1 LRNHNSHE
9 AVMVEQVINNL
20 ILNKQGSYVDCTFGM
35 GGHTSAIL
43 DNLGSLG
50 HVTSIDKD
58 SYSEEIAIKLSLEDK
73 RMRFISGSF
82 GNLEDHFEKNS
93 LDGVLL
99 DLGISSNQLDDPD
112 RGFSFK
118 NLGPLDMRMD
128 QSSSFSAEFWI
139 NNASK
144 EEIEKVFK
152 EIAEERQS
160 RKITKLICSKR
171 VESPIKTTKDLVN
184 IILSSRSGA
193 SKIHT
198 LRNIFRAIRMKVNC
212 ELEELQSVLKAAG
225 TVLKIGGRLLVISF
239 HSLEDRAAKRFIQGK
254 NGSGIESVFKL
265 VGGKPIKPD
274 QLEIDNNPRSRSAI
288 LRIAEKVV

>member
-1 LRNHNSHE
+1 ML
-9 AVMVEQVINNL
+9 EQVINSL

-43 DNLGSLG
+43 DSLGSQG
-50 HVTSIDKD
+50 HLTSIDKD

-144 EEIEKVFK
+144 EKLV
-152 EIAEERQS
+152 IAH
-160 RKITKLICSKR
+160 
-171 VESPIKTTKDLVN
+171 TTEN
-184 IILSSRSGA
+184 SSSGA
-193 SKIHT
+193 GTAPNRIESTGKWTNTSDQIT
-198 LRNIFRAIRMKVNC
+198 SIQIRK
-212 ELEELQSVLKAAG
+212 ESGAGGGQLQSG
-225 TVLKIGGRLLVISF
+225 SF
-239 HSLEDRAAKRFIQGK
+239 IKVW
-254 NGSGIESVFKL
+254 GS
-265 VGGKPIKPD
+265 
-274 QLEIDNNPRSRSAI
+274 N
-288 LRIAEKVV
+288 

>member
-1 LRNHNSHE
+1 MIELRSHE
-9 AVMVEQVINNL
+9 AVMVQEVIKNLLINN
-20 ILNKQGSYVDCTFGM
+20 QGNYVDCTFGM

-43 DNLGSLG
+43 DSLGSQG
-50 HVTSIDKD
+50 HLTSIDKD

-82 GNLEDHFEKNS
+82 GNLEDYFEKNS

-118 NLGPLDMRMD
+118 NSGPLDMRMD
-128 QSSSFSAEFWI
+128 QTSSLSAEFWI

-160 RKITKLICSKR
+160 RKITRLICSKR

-184 IILSSRSGA
+184 IVLSSRSGT

-198 LRNIFRAIRMKVNC
+198 LRNIFRAIRMKVNY
-212 ELEELQSVLKAAG
+212 ELEELSGVLKAAG
-225 TVLKIGGRLLVISF
+225 TVLKVGGRLLVISF
-239 HSLEDRAAKRFIQGK
+239 HSLEDRTTKRFIQGK
-254 NGSGIESVFKL
+254 DGAGTETIFKL
-265 VGGKPIKPD
+265 IGGKPLKPD

-288 LRIAEKVV
+288 LRIAEKVI

>member
-1 LRNHNSHE
+1 MRNYKSHE
-9 AVMVEQVINNL
+9 TVMLEQVINSL

-43 DNLGSLG
+43 DSLGSQG
-50 HVTSIDKD
+50 HLTSIDKD

-82 GNLEDHFEKNS
+82 GNLEDYFEKNS

-118 NLGPLDMRMD
+118 NSGPLDMRMD
-128 QSSSFSAEFWI
+128 QTSSLSAEFWI

-160 RKITKLICSKR
+160 RKITRLICSKR
-171 VESPIKTTKDLVN
+171 AQSPIKTTKDLVN
-184 IILSSRSGA
+184 IVLSSRSGT

-212 ELEELQSVLKAAG
+212 ELEELSSVLKAAG
-225 TVLKIGGRLLVISF
+225 TVLKIGGRLLVVSF
-239 HSLEDRAAKRFIQGK
+239 HSLEDRTTKRFIQGK
-254 NGSGIESVFKL
+254 DGAGIESTFKL
-265 VGGKPIKPD
+265 VGGKPLKPD

-288 LRIAEKVV
+288 LRIAEKVI

>member
-1 LRNHNSHE
+1 
-9 AVMVEQVINNL
+9 
-20 ILNKQGSYVDCTFGM
+20 M

-43 DNLGSLG
+43 DSLGSQG
-50 HVTSIDKD
+50 HLTSIDKD

-82 GNLEDHFEKNS
+82 GNLEDYFEKNS

-118 NLGPLDMRMD
+118 NSGPLDMRMD
-128 QSSSFSAEFWI
+128 QTSSLSAEFWI

-160 RKITKLICSKR
+160 RKITRLICSKR

-184 IILSSRSGA
+184 IVLSSRSGT

-212 ELEELQSVLKAAG
+212 ELEELSGVLKAAG
-225 TVLKIGGRLLVISF
+225 TVLKVGGRLLVISF
-239 HSLEDRAAKRFIQGK
+239 HSLEDRTTKRFIQGK
-254 NGSGIESVFKL
+254 DGAGTETIFKL
-265 VGGKPIKPD
+265 IGGKPLKPD

-288 LRIAEKVV
+288 LRIAEKVI